1 MYDISQSI
9 EPICIHCGQCV
20 NLCSVESIYEKF
32 DYLNLKRQL
41 KDSSK
46 VKMVSI
52 AHAVRVAIGEEFG
65 IPHTNLAAKLVT
77 ALKRLGFDYVFD
89 IMFGA
94 DLTIMEEASELV
106 HRIQS
111 QERLPL
117 FTSCCHYG
125 ILFLW

>member
-20 NLCSVESIYEKF
+20 NLCPVESIYEKF

-46 VKMVSI
+46 VKTVSI
-52 AHAVRVAIGEEFG
+52 APAVRVAIGEEFG

-77 ALKRLGFDYVFD
+77 TLKRLGFDYVFD

-106 HRIQS
+106 HRIQN

-117 FTSCCHYG
+117 V
-125 ILFLW
+125 